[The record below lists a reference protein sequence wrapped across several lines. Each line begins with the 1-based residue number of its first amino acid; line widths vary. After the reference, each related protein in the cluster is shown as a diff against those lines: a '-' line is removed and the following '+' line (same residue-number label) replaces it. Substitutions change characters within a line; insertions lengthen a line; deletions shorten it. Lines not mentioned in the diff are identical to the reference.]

1 VSGTPEGDAI
11 VRGEDLTRHFRL
23 GPVTVQAL
31 RGVNFSLARGEF
43 VAIMGAS
50 GCGKS
55 TLMNII
61 GLLDRPTSGQYFILG
76 QEVGGLSDADM
87 SRIRNQ
93 AIGFVFQSFH
103 LLPKLTACENV
114 ELPLVYRGTPARSRR
129 VRAREMLDR
138 VNLWDREAHHPS
150 ELSGGQQ
157 QRVAIARALVGRPE
171 IILAD
176 EPTGALDPATT
187 QEIMDLFTSLN
198 REDGMTILLI
208 THDVKVASLAGR
220 VIRLQDGRI
229 VDGH

>member
-1 VSGTPEGDAI
+1 VSQTEQRDPI
-11 VRGEDLTRHFRL
+11 IRGIDLTRDFQL

-31 RGVNFSLARGEF
+31 RGVSFAVAPGEF
-43 VAIMGAS
+43 VAVMGAS

-61 GLLDRPTSGQYFILG
+61 GLLDRPTGGQYFLRG
-76 QEVGGLSDADM
+76 QEVSGLSDAAL

-103 LLPKLTACENV
+103 LLPKLNARENV
-114 ELPLVYRGTPARSRR
+114 ELPLVYRGTPARGRR

-138 VNLWDREAHHPS
+138 VNLWDRESHHPA

-176 EPTGALDPATT
+176 EPTGALDPAST

-198 REDGMTILLI
+198 REDGMTIILI
-208 THDVKVASLAGR
+208 THDLKVAGMAGR
-220 VIRLQDGRI
+220 VLRLQDGRI
-229 VDGH
+229 ANGH